1 MPMSPVF
8 FNSVQSDLNIMPA
21 IRTIFA
27 AACLFVLAAPAQAQ
41 GLLFYL
47 PEDGMGVEYEGEIV
61 QTSLRPDIPDGKETI
76 TKARELSIK
85 SVGREDAVFEGTSQ
99 PCRWIEIKVVTG
111 STGEAGIDPG
121 PVGARIYK
129 VLVPEAKIIDKPAD
143 ARSIPN
149 ITLPI
154 VRGFRRTGES
164 AVQPLKTNGLGIY
177 PTICQLVNY
186 EAPEVVSAVDT
197 PQTKAQN
204 LSFTAKHMRGQRVME
219 STTTRSTNEGNFWV
233 TNEVPFGLA
242 RWQVVVTREK
252 KESTARR
259 ENFTE
264 VQTTRCTMSVKS
276 IINDAETEL
285 VTPTNAANPAGA

>member
-1 MPMSPVF
+1 MPYTRQV
-8 FNSVQSDLNIMPA
+8 
-21 IRTIFA
+21 FA
-27 AACLFVLAAPAQAQ
+27 AICLLILAAPAKAQ

-47 PEDGMGVEYEGEIV
+47 PEDGTGVEYEGTVEL
-61 QTSLRPDIPDGKETI
+61 TSIRPDIPDGKETI

-85 SVGREDAVFEGTSQ
+85 SVGREDAMFEGAMQ
-99 PCRWIEIKVVTG
+99 ACRWIEIKVVTG
-111 STGEAGIDPG
+111 STGAAGIDPG

-129 VLVPEAKIIDKPAD
+129 VLVPEAKIIDKAAD

-177 PTICQLVNY
+177 PTICHLVNY
-186 EAPEVVSAVDT
+186 EAPEVVSAADT
-197 PQTKAQN
+197 PQVKAQN
-204 LSFTAKHMRGQRVME
+204 LSFTARHLRGQQVME
-219 STTTRSTNEGNFWV
+219 STTARSTNEGNFWV

-242 RWQVVVTREK
+242 RWQVVVVREK
-252 KESTARR
+252 KESTATR

-264 VQTTRCTMSVKS
+264 VQTTRSTMSVKS
-276 IINDAETEL
+276 IITDAETEI
-285 VTPTNAANPAGA
+285 VTP